1 MTVGCFNDKIMC
13 ITELIDL
20 SPNERISIS
29 VGVQL
34 SQWIDEALIIQTR
47 SKHTQW
53 IVIKDSNTRM
63 HIFFIF
69 PTQNDYSRWLCRGSR
84 ISKQHCS
91 LPKLFRIRMQRALMR
106 LHTYRLVSIYGKK
119 AGINLFSMQM
129 AARAEYTVLET
140 KILWYTANMKRNRD
154 GWTLRTVLIS
164 IVICQ
169 CNSRAGR
176 FFRILFAWILSN
188 SAWFLVGSEMLFM
201 QEQNNVSE
209 WHVSQSDFP
218 AKALLFSLLLA
229 VCCLAFS
236 RCLRWTTWMKW
247 RTAIIV
253 SSGNVCIYKEH
264 QRMRYVR
271 KQIVQI
277 NKTSTKNTVGEE
289 SEKQTM

>member
-53 IVIKDSNTRM
+53 IVINDSNTRM

-84 ISKQHCS
+84 ISKQHSS

-140 KILWYTANMKRNRD
+140 KIL
-154 GWTLRTVLIS
+154 
-164 IVICQ
+164 
-169 CNSRAGR
+169 
-176 FFRILFAWILSN
+176 
-188 SAWFLVGSEMLFM
+188 
-201 QEQNNVSE
+201 
-209 WHVSQSDFP
+209 
-218 AKALLFSLLLA
+218 
-229 VCCLAFS
+229 
-236 RCLRWTTWMKW
+236 
-247 RTAIIV
+247 
-253 SSGNVCIYKEH
+253 
-264 QRMRYVR
+264 
-271 KQIVQI
+271 
-277 NKTSTKNTVGEE
+277 
-289 SEKQTM
+289 